1 MTAMLL
7 QDLPQALRPREKMA
21 ALGPTALTDV
31 ELLAL
36 LLRTGVKGHSV
47 LQLAQS
53 LLTRFQGLAGLLQAT
68 PQDLRGVKGMGGP
81 AKRAELSA
89 VLELLSLIHI
99 SEPTRRS

>member
-7 QDLPQALRPREKMA
+7 QDLPQPLRPREKIA
-21 ALGPTALTDV
+21 ALGPAALTDV

-68 PQDLRGVKGMGGP
+68 PSAPNCLRCSSCRAVPWPNKC
-81 AKRAELSA
+81 KRA
-89 VLELLSLIHI
+89 
-99 SEPTRRS
+99 T